1 MKKQDLEE
9 LKREEEIIEA
19 DEESQIRDIKT
30 RES

>member
-19 DEESQIRDIKT
+19 NEESQIRDIKT